1 MRVITPAM
9 KLEVKLNDSDVKDGN
24 IVMSGMSGVM
34 QCETIMAPA
43 EVFQMIKLVI
53 KPRIIK
59 LLVRYLFSKK
69 NSQAEK
75 NRPSGPVRPSEIGKR
90 QAGDSGETNDHS

>member
-9 KLEVKLNDSDVKDGN
+9 KLDVKLNTSDVKDGN

-34 QCETIMAPA
+34 ECETIMAPA
-43 EVFQMIKLVI
+43 EVFRMIKLII

-59 LLVRYLFSKK
+59 LLIGYIFSKK
-69 NSQAEK
+69 NNS
-75 NRPSGPVRPSEIGKR
+75 
-90 QAGDSGETNDHS
+90 